1 MINCFECTKYLDMYI
16 QKTIVARS
24 FKYFV
29 DCEDNLENQIKYDCI
44 NKTKTKS
51 FNSKIIKFICHNNGG
66 ENWSY
71 WECEL
76 YCNILINM
84 LACRVFFLLSSMKIE

>member
-44 NKTKTKS
+44 NKTKIKS
-51 FNSKIIKFICHNNGG
+51 FNSKINKFICHNNGG
-66 ENWSY
+66 EN
-71 WECEL
+71 
-76 YCNILINM
+76 
-84 LACRVFFLLSSMKIE
+84 